1 MLMERLLGL
10 DIGGRRIGVAVSD
23 ELGMIASPV
32 TTLDSR
38 RDVAKELRLLIE
50 KYGVNRLIVGLPIG
64 MSGREGPQSAEV
76 RSVADDLGKALDIEI
91 VYSDERLSSAVANQA
106 LIGQGTRREKRKQ
119 HIDAMAAAVILQ
131 GYLDN
136 ERWKSGK

>member
-1 MLMERLLGL
+1 MLAERLLGL
-10 DIGGRRIGVAVSD
+10 DIGEARIGVAVSD
-23 ELGMIASPV
+23 ELGMIASPAA
-32 TTLDSR
+32 TINAR
-38 RDVAKELRLLIE
+38 GNVAAELRTLVE
-50 KYGVNRLIVGLPIG
+50 KYGARKLVVGLPIG
-64 MSGREGPQSAEV
+64 MSGREGPQAAEV
-76 RSVADDLGKALDIEI
+76 RAVADTLAEQLEIEI

-136 ERWKSGK
+136 QRWVKGK

>member
-1 MLMERLLGL
+1 MTMERLLGL
-10 DIGGRRIGVAVSD
+10 DIGERRIGVAVSD

-32 TTLDSR
+32 ATIDAR
-38 RDVAKELRLLIE
+38 RNVAKDLRALID
-50 KYGVNRLIVGLPIG
+50 KYGVKRLVVGLPIG
-64 MSGREGPQSAEV
+64 MSGREGPQAAEV
-76 RSVADDLGKALDIEI
+76 REVADGLGKSLSIEI

>member
-1 MLMERLLGL
+1 MTMKRLLGL

-23 ELGMIASPV
+23 ELGMIASPIA
-32 TTLDSR
+32 TIDAR
-38 RDVAKELRLLIE
+38 RDVASELRTLVG
-50 KYGVNRLIVGLPIG
+50 KYGIRTIVVGLPIG
-64 MSGREGPQSAEV
+64 MSGKEGPQATEV
-76 RSVADDLGKALDIEI
+76 RAVAEQLGEQLEIEI

-119 HIDAMAAAVILQ
+119 QIDAMAAAVILQ

-136 ERWKSGK
+136 QRWKSGK